1 MFCFDNIGEI
11 VDHHYF
17 FIMLE
22 FINVSPYV
30 TASEKKEG
38 DRCDNYVIEK

>member
-1 MFCFDNIGEI
+1 
-11 VDHHYF
+11 
-17 FIMLE
+17 MLE

-38 DRCDNYVIEK
+38 SRCDNNVMDK